1 MGIIRNQSIK
11 NSISLY
17 IGIAIGAINTVLIF
31 PHVFEDNVEYWG
43 LLQILVSY
51 SVIFSSFS
59 HLGTPS
65 ILLRFF
71 PKVNSKADLISFS
84 LILCAI
90 GFVLFFLLFSLFK
103 SYLLSYLD
111 GSPLLLDNFHLVLV
125 FVFCISFFDVLSSLS
140 RSYLD
145 SATPVFLNEVFL
157 RVCIFIL
164 LFIYKY
170 EYITFNQFLVFYTS
184 FYIVKLVLLAFY
196 LWKKSRLTF
205 AFSNPNSS
213 VKEQIKYGLYV
224 LTGGGAAILVSR
236 FDMLMIEY
244 YLDLKQVAYYGLAF
258 FIGSV
263 IKIPARSLS
272 SISSPLIAL
281 AFDNKNVKEIET
293 IYKKSSINLLLIGLI
308 IFFCIW
314 LNVDHILLM
323 LPEKFHHG
331 KYVILFVGL
340 AQIFNLATGVNGS
353 IIINSDFYKFD
364 MVLNVILLVL
374 TVVTNILL
382 IPIYGIN
389 GAALA
394 TAISIFSYNLVKLL
408 LVKFKLNI
416 QPFSIKT
423 ITSILLFS
431 VIYLIVYS
439 IPLEGI
445 HSLLIILIRCSFILI
460 LCTFSILYFKLSE
473 DVYDFCMLL
482 FRKAGFIK

>member
-125 FVFCISFFDVLSSLS
+125 FVFCITFFDVLSSLS

-170 EYITFNQFLVFYTS
+170 EYISFNQFLVFYTS
-184 FYIVKLVLLAFY
+184 FYIY
-196 LWKKSRLTF
+196 
-205 AFSNPNSS
+205 
-213 VKEQIKYGLYV
+213 
-224 LTGGGAAILVSR
+224 
-236 FDMLMIEY
+236 
-244 YLDLKQVAYYGLAF
+244 
-258 FIGSV
+258 
-263 IKIPARSLS
+263 
-272 SISSPLIAL
+272 
-281 AFDNKNVKEIET
+281 
-293 IYKKSSINLLLIGLI
+293 
-308 IFFCIW
+308 
-314 LNVDHILLM
+314 H
-323 LPEKFHHG
+323 LP
-331 KYVILFVGL
+331 
-340 AQIFNLATGVNGS
+340 
-353 IIINSDFYKFD
+353 
-364 MVLNVILLVL
+364 
-374 TVVTNILL
+374 
-382 IPIYGIN
+382 
-389 GAALA
+389 
-394 TAISIFSYNLVKLL
+394 
-408 LVKFKLNI
+408 
-416 QPFSIKT
+416 
-423 ITSILLFS
+423 
-431 VIYLIVYS
+431 
-439 IPLEGI
+439 
-445 HSLLIILIRCSFILI
+445 
-460 LCTFSILYFKLSE
+460 
-473 DVYDFCMLL
+473 
-482 FRKAGFIK
+482 